1 MFGAFRPTNVM
12 SGGLLWYGLICFLVW
27 FGGGRCANGGAV

>member
-12 SGGLLWYGLICFLVW
+12 SGGLLWYALICFPGMFW
-27 FGGGRCANGGAV
+27 RGEMC